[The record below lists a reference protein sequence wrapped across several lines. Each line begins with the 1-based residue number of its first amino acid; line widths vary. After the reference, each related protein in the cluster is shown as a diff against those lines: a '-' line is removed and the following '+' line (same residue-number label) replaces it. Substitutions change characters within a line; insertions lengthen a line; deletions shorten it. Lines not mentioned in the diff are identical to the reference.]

1 MKTGKFEYNINEHES
16 NIQKMNKLMLHLQKK
31 HPFYQNN
38 NFFIKN
44 KLYAKNEWELKLIVS
59 ELTIKFLILH
69 TTDVNDNEIS
79 EDLQFPDW
87 YSVDLLCEDI
97 GIYLDENHSLHDEY
111 RGHKFDLDR
120 ESFIQIVNMIPYM
133 MIEQNHACPCC
144 NLFTNCYFTHFGVTI
159 PIDYFTCNH
168 ATGYFVNNTELINH
182 LSVQLHPK
190 INDDVNRYH
199 QIFYIWLSF
208 YEYSSI
214 KLKEVSSYIS
224 FNMNQDSSIKVK
236 QKLRKWNICNA
247 CNRNFYSSSKLHN
260 NIRCCPR
267 RINLNRLL
275 LLSNPSKLPTNESDI
290 KEFEKVLETNYH
302 SPKMVLSKPKM
313 NYLFISCF
321 SIKQIFRRTHEDNK
335 DSLNIIPED
344 LVKSII
350 EYLIPSDDTM
360 IQLSIRL
367 FHFLRLK
374 FQSKQINLFLIH
386 ERDEKF
392 FRCSY
397 ILKRDDEMFIRYSA
411 AQQTIEWIVDS
422 NTFKV
427 IVCDVVGLSSIN
439 GLSRQDSSFLYTKD
453 DYIKIAKALPFMMS
467 ETLLICPCDAIFD
480 NHFWDHFE
488 CCTPFQQDEKL
499 KCFTPK
505 KCHNCNFKSLDQLM
519 EHVSKFKCNHHR
531 IIAKYLQCYLNLKK
545 NRSLLIH
552 QMKDVTSDTMA
563 YILNTPFHKDEFIFH
578 LNSMFTIIDVK
589 DDENSGF
596 NSIINSLNSIMEKEV
611 YEKPL
616 ALRQNMRDKLSNENI
631 KKSFISSMK
640 KSSQPIENC
649 YSQELS
655 DDSQVQSYQ
664 DTICPK
670 DDFKSCRNNY
680 IHKKFGF
687 DGSYSLIL
695 LSLMF
700 KDIWFYCYSEEKN
713 DLNIY
718 KFNHES
724 NKSIITRSHI
734 YTPVRYKCCVCILQ
748 KSNTKNFKSLIPK
761 KKIENITVR

>member
-1 MKTGKFEYNINEHES
+1 
-16 NIQKMNKLMLHLQKK
+16 
-31 HPFYQNN
+31 
-38 NFFIKN
+38 
-44 KLYAKNEWELKLIVS
+44 
-59 ELTIKFLILH
+59 
-69 TTDVNDNEIS
+69 
-79 EDLQFPDW
+79 
-87 YSVDLLCEDI
+87 
-97 GIYLDENHSLHDEY
+97 
-111 RGHKFDLDR
+111 
-120 ESFIQIVNMIPYM
+120 
-133 MIEQNHACPCC
+133 
-144 NLFTNCYFTHFGVTI
+144 
-159 PIDYFTCNH
+159 
-168 ATGYFVNNTELINH
+168 
-182 LSVQLHPK
+182 
-190 INDDVNRYH
+190 
-199 QIFYIWLSF
+199 
-208 YEYSSI
+208 
-214 KLKEVSSYIS
+214 
-224 FNMNQDSSIKVK
+224 
-236 QKLRKWNICNA
+236 
-247 CNRNFYSSSKLHN
+247 
-260 NIRCCPR
+260 
-267 RINLNRLL
+267 
-275 LLSNPSKLPTNESDI
+275 
-290 KEFEKVLETNYH
+290 
-302 SPKMVLSKPKM
+302 
-313 NYLFISCF
+313 
-321 SIKQIFRRTHEDNK
+321 
-335 DSLNIIPED
+335 
-344 LVKSII
+344 
-350 EYLIPSDDTM
+350 
-360 IQLSIRL
+360 
-367 FHFLRLK
+367 
-374 FQSKQINLFLIH
+374 
-386 ERDEKF
+386 
-392 FRCSY
+392 
-397 ILKRDDEMFIRYSA
+397 
-411 AQQTIEWIVDS
+411 
-422 NTFKV
+422 
-427 IVCDVVGLSSIN
+427 
-439 GLSRQDSSFLYTKD
+439 
-453 DYIKIAKALPFMMS
+453 MMS
-467 ETLLICPCDAIFD
+467 ETLFICPCDEIFD
-480 NHFWDHFE
+480 NHFWNHFE
-488 CCTPFQQDEKL
+488 CCHPFHQDEKL

-596 NSIINSLNSIMEKEV
+596 NSIINSLNSIKEKEV

-761 KKIENITVR
+761 KNMKISR